1 MIDLSKVRQ
10 IDRNAPGSFMEYA
23 RLQAIIAGGDLM
35 AIARALEGYGVD
47 VKELSFNELVDVV
60 KHIAG
65 EPTPLAATSETA

>member
-23 RLQAIIAGGDLM
+23 RLQAIIAEGDLM
-35 AIARALEGYGVD
+35 AIARALESYGVD
-47 VKELSFNELVDVV
+47 VRELAFSELTNVV

-65 EPTPLAATSETA
+65 EPSPLENTNATA